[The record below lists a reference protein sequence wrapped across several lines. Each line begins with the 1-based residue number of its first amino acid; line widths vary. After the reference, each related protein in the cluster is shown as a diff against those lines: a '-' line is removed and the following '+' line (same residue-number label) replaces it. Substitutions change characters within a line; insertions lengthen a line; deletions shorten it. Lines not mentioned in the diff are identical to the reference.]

1 MVETEDGDITVRK
14 KGQPTRETQV
24 CRKVEPGVQSGFD
37 FSQGYEEKFFTG
49 LRSNKDIYRQEKIAR

>member
-37 FSQGYEEKFFTG
+37 FSQGYEENIF
-49 LRSNKDIYRQEKIAR
+49 SE

>member
-37 FSQGYEEKFFTG
+37 FSQGYEEKFFQSCLPIRILTG
-49 LRSNKDIYRQEKIAR
+49 TKKIAR